1 MIDKST
7 KISLGLVGSIIA
19 SVVWLTTIAWGLERS
34 VGERMHSIERREIRT
49 EEQLSAVVD
58 RLDIIA
64 TKLNAQTDIIPEMR
78 VRIDMLQQRVS
89 RLEE

>member
-19 SVVWLTTIAWGLERS
+19 SVFWLTSIAWSLERS
-34 VGERMHSIERREIRT
+34 VGERMRVIENREIRT
-49 EEQLSAVVD
+49 EEQLNAVVD
-58 RLDIIA
+58 RLDVIA
-64 TKLNAQTDIIPEMR
+64 TKLERQSDLR
-78 VRIDMLQQRVS
+78 VRVDMLQERVS